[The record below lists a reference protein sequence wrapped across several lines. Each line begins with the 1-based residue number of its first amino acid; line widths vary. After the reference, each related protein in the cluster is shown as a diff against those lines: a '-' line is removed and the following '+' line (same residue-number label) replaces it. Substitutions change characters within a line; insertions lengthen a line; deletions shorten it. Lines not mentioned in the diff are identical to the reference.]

1 MDATLKTRKGCFTS
15 PFTMSATTVSTEK
28 TEIYKMSSSKKVLG
42 ILGGLGPLAGV
53 YFYQLIT

>member
-1 MDATLKTRKGCFTS
+1 
-15 PFTMSATTVSTEK
+15 MSATTVNTEK